1 MAHCRLSAVICF
13 CFCFCSATV
22 SASQSSVSNFLPQK
36 WVGYSTVRP
45 LQPVLDTVASPYAQ
59 PALPCC
65 GCSAL
70 ADRRT
75 YFRERSLHLSWRVGV
90 GVGVD
95 PRRLCDPHRR
105 RRWRCC
111 VAHRHGPGFFWGVV
125 FFFFF
130 FFFLA
135 SRRFWRCGCGLG
147 LIIVGG
153 DRVQGVS

>member
-1 MAHCRLSAVICF
+1 M
-13 CFCFCSATV
+13 
-22 SASQSSVSNFLPQK
+22 SNFLLQK
-36 WVGYSTVRP
+36 WVALLGYSTVRL
-45 LQPVLDTVASPYAQ
+45 LQPVLYNCTPSRPRMP

-111 VAHRHGPGFFWGVV
+111 VAHRHGPGFFGVL

-130 FFFLA
+130 FILA
-135 SRRFWRCGCGLG
+135 SRWFWRCGCGLG